1 MNTRAIWTLGAA
13 FILAGGAVTLTKSW
27 LADQVQPPPVIV
39 EKAPDVVMA
48 PVVVA
53 AVPLEFGMPL
63 ERGNLK
69 VIQWPADAVPTGVF
83 ASVDDLVGED
93 EPRVVLRA
101 VEQNEP
107 LLPGKVSGFGG
118 RASLS
123 AVIAGGKR
131 ATTIRVNDVNGVAG
145 FVLPGDRV
153 DVMLTRNNSSG
164 ELVTD
169 VLLQTVRVLA
179 VDQDHNP
186 ESEQPVVAKAVT
198 LEVSPNQAQ
207 KLALASQLGSLSLA
221 LRGEANTAR
230 VSTRSVSTA
239 DLEGRAKPQKTG
251 DLFSVKI
258 VRGLE
263 AQSYAVRPGQSA
275 GTLAAVPVVSAMPG
289 TEEAALDTEPT
300 TLAASVPVA
309 AGG

>member
-13 FILAGGAVTLTKSW
+13 FVLAGGAVTLTKSW
-27 LADQVQPPPVIV
+27 LADQVPPPVVV
-39 EKAPDVVMA
+39 ETAPAVLMA

-63 ERGNLK
+63 ERGKLK

-83 ASVDDLVGED
+83 ASVDDLVSED
-93 EPRVVLRA
+93 EPLRVVLRS

-123 AVIAGGKR
+123 AVIDGDKR

-153 DVMLTRNNSSG
+153 DVMLTRSNSSG
-164 ELVTD
+164 ELMTD
-169 VLLQTVRVLA
+169 VLLQTVKVLA
-179 VDQDHNP
+179 VDQDNNQ

-198 LEVSPNQAQ
+198 LEVSPKQAQ

-230 VSTRSVSTA
+230 VSTRSVSVA
-239 DLEGRAKPQKTG
+239 DLEGRAKPKNADG
-251 DLFSVKI
+251 GFSVKI

-263 AQSYAVRPGQSA
+263 AQSYAVRPGQST
-275 GTLAAVPVVSAMPG
+275 GTLAAVPVVPAELG
-289 TEEAALDTEPT
+289 AEEASLDAEPT
-300 TLAASVPVA
+300 TLSASV